1 MPIIILILTTLGGA
15 LFWWVRRNPD
25 QAIYAAQDAV
35 TIARNAPRKMAF
47 RKQHNAHPVEGIDD
61 PRVAICALAQ
71 AFIELDDL
79 PTVEQRDHLTVLLRT
94 KLRCSEAEAEEFSV
108 LGRWLLTECKTPSA
122 AITRLSRRL
131 FKVKD
136 DGSWDDLQEVL
147 AALVSDQLSESQ
159 QDAIS
164 DMKRAFH
171 M

>member
-79 PTVEQRDHLTVLLRT
+79 PTVEQRDHLTCLLYT
-94 KLRCSEAEAEEFSV
+94 S
-108 LGRWLLTECKTPSA
+108 PSP
-122 AITRLSRRL
+122 RDR
-131 FKVKD
+131 
-136 DGSWDDLQEVL
+136 G
-147 AALVSDQLSESQ
+147 
-159 QDAIS
+159 
-164 DMKRAFH
+164 
-171 M
+171 